1 MVVVGGGAPDVRASN
16 RMVSFADPACPRA
29 LNARGAPTLVEAA
42 KATKSNGANRMRP
55 AYHRRHGRVRQTTP
69 GPLDIPPTDSTLAT
83 RRQNRYAGPRMTRA
97 RPLPI
102 ALLGALAGLLLTII
116 ELDVIEYAYEKA
128 GIPHRLV
135 FAVLVASLFGS
146 LVNLPVTR
154 FTRPDGTPGTVLA
167 VNVGGAIIPT
177 ALSLYFLYVTHVWGV
192 GLLATL
198 IMAAIVHTVARPVPK
213 LGIAMPAFLPA
224 PIAAGIALVLAPQ
237 AAPGIAYAAGSL
249 GTLIGA
255 DLTNLHRIRG
265 MGAPVA
271 SIGGAGTFDG
281 IFLVGLIA
289 VLLA

>member
-1 MVVVGGGAPDVRASN
+1 MLYPTELWARSRKCGYLPATFWPRKSIAMRRA
-16 RMVSFADPACPRA
+16 
-29 LNARGAPTLVEAA
+29 TLA
-42 KATKSNGANRMRP
+42 
-55 AYHRRHGRVRQTTP
+55 GRRQT
-69 GPLDIPPTDSTLAT
+69 
-83 RRQNRYAGPRMTRA
+83 RYARPMSSA
-97 RPLPI
+97 RTLPLTV
-102 ALLGALAGLLLTII
+102 LGALAGLVLTFI
-116 ELDVIEYAYEKA
+116 ELNVIEYAYEKA

-135 FAVLVASLFGS
+135 LGVLVASLFGS
-146 LVNLPVTR
+146 MLNVPVSR

-167 VNVGGAIIPT
+167 VNVGGALIPIG
-177 ALSLYFLYVTHVWGV
+177 LSLYFLAVSKLWGV

-198 IMAAIVHTVARPVPK
+198 VMAAIIHTMARPVPK

-224 PIAAGIALVLAPQ
+224 PIAAGLAIILAPQ
-237 AAPGIAYAAGSL
+237 AAPAIAYASGSL

>member
-1 MVVVGGGAPDVRASN
+1 MPSAPRLPLVV
-16 RMVSFADPACPRA
+16 
-29 LNARGAPTLVEAA
+29 
-42 KATKSNGANRMRP
+42 
-55 AYHRRHGRVRQTTP
+55 
-69 GPLDIPPTDSTLAT
+69 
-83 RRQNRYAGPRMTRA
+83 
-97 RPLPI
+97 
-102 ALLGALAGLLLTII
+102 LGTLAGLVLTFV

-128 GIPHRLV
+128 GVPHRLV
-135 FAVLVASLFGS
+135 FAVLLASLVGS
-146 LVNLPVTR
+146 LVNVPVSR
-154 FTRPDGTPGTVLA
+154 FTQPDGTPGTVLA
-167 VNVGGAIIPT
+167 VNVGGALVPT
-177 ALSLYFLYVTHVWGV
+177 ALSLYFLAVAKLWGV

-198 IMAAIVHTVARPVPK
+198 LTAAVIHTMARPVPK

-224 PIAAGIALVLAPQ
+224 PIAAGLAILLAPQ
-237 AAPGIAYAAGSL
+237 AAPAIAYAAGSL

>member
-1 MVVVGGGAPDVRASN
+1 
-16 RMVSFADPACPRA
+16 
-29 LNARGAPTLVEAA
+29 
-42 KATKSNGANRMRP
+42 
-55 AYHRRHGRVRQTTP
+55 
-69 GPLDIPPTDSTLAT
+69 
-83 RRQNRYAGPRMTRA
+83 MTRA
-97 RPLPI
+97 TPLPL
-102 ALLGALAGLLLTII
+102 AVLGALAGLVLTFV
-116 ELDVIEYAYEKA
+116 ELNLIEYAYAKA

-135 FAVLVASLFGS
+135 FAVLIASLFGS
-146 LVNLPVTR
+146 LVNIPVSR
-154 FTRPDGTPGTVLA
+154 FTQPDGTPGTVLA
-167 VNVGGAIIPT
+167 VNVGGALIPT
-177 ALSLYFLYVTHVWGV
+177 GLSLYFLAVSNLWGV

-198 IMAAIVHTVARPVPK
+198 ITAAIIHTMARPVPK

-224 PIAAGIALVLAPQ
+224 PIAAGLAVLLAPQ
-237 AAPGIAYAAGSL
+237 AAPAIAYAAGSL